1 MKNYTPSFMILSSA
15 ALAFGLGFKS
25 IIPHAMLIGIGLH
38 TIFLLCAA
46 YSLGKYRAH
55 TSKLHT

>member
-25 IIPHAMLIGIGLH
+25 IFPYAMLIGAGLH

-46 YSLGKYRAH
+46 YSLGKYRAN
-55 TSKLHT
+55 TSQLDS

>member
-25 IIPHAMLIGIGLH
+25 IVPYAMLIGIGLH

-55 TSKLHT
+55 ASQLDS

>member
-25 IIPHAMLIGIGLH
+25 FVPYAMLIGIGLH
-38 TIFLLCAA
+38 MIFLLCAA
-46 YSLGKYRAH
+46 YSLGKYRANK
-55 TSKLHT
+55 SQLDS